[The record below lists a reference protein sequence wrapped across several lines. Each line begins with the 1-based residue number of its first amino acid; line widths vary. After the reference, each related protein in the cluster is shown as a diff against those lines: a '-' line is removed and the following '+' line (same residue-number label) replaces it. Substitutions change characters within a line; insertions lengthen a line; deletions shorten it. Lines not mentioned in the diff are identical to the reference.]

1 MKKKVS
7 MISNYKD
14 NSSVLENITNRS
26 SNFDVAIGQ
35 SIIIDI
41 NSFRSLFE
49 EEEENEIVEDKDK
62 ERYLSK
68 IKTIE
73 ENNAQYILSNKL
85 NQINLE
91 IQNNCLDYKE
101 YLMNHL
107 SKIHGNLVIYFE

>member
-1 MKKKVS
+1 MKDAPW
-7 MISNYKD
+7 MR
-14 NSSVLENITNRS
+14 LQRS
-26 SNFDVAIGQ
+26 RNQ
-35 SIIIDI
+35 
-41 NSFRSLFE
+41 NWELRQKRS
-49 EEEENEIVEDKDK
+49 DTH
-62 ERYLSK
+62 

-73 ENNAQYILSNKL
+73 ENNAHYILSNKL